1 MTESDQTVEERD
13 RLLDLGKDGVIMCID
28 MSVTTGKA
36 AVTDLA
42 KISDEVKTALAR
54 FGDKV
59 PDGFLLAL
67 YIPDVSERMIVGI
80 SARIHIIQSIK
91 IFYDRALEFGN
102 AFSFAIIPPSETIEA
117 IIADLTKTVG
127 SA

>member
-28 MSVTTGKA
+28 MSVITGKA

-54 FGDKV
+54 FGEKA

-80 SARIHIIQSIK
+80 SARIHIKQSIN
-91 IFYDRALEFGN
+91 IFYHRALDFGS
-102 AFSFAIIPPSETIEA
+102 AFSFAIMPPSQEIEM
-117 IIADLTKTVG
+117 IIADLTETTG